1 MDDNFIFGVMKTM
14 MMMMIQQQQ
23 QQKLSTWNIEGD
35 HRKLYYETIPKTK
48 PDFILAW
55 EAKYGN
61 KEE

>member
-1 MDDNFIFGVMKTM
+1 MKTM
-14 MMMMIQQQQ
+14 MMMMIQQQQQ